1 MFKLSVVFFKN
12 KERKTI
18 KKEQENIKNNL
29 SLYFLVL
36 TDGKK
41 VTVTYSNWMTARI
54 VYYVNDNKGIR
65 LLVKKNKYRDMSEV
79 FEIDSVYNN
88 KIKIFFYP
96 RRTQFLKGIKTIII
110 SNWLRRS
117 YVCFKKNS

>member
-41 VTVTYSNWMTARI
+41 VTVTYSNWMTAKI
-54 VYYVNDNKGIR
+54 VYYVNDNKGIP

-79 FEIDSVYNN
+79 FEIDNVYNK

-110 SNWLRRS
+110 SN
-117 YVCFKKNS
+117 